1 MTNLATL
8 LTDTAAASPRSRA
21 VVLDDKVLTYGALD
35 DLSARVASMLAAAG
49 IGPGDRVA
57 MILPNVPHMPIAYYG
72 ILRTGGVVVPL
83 NPLLSP
89 RELAYHFENAEVSL
103 VLVWEAMA
111 EATRAAVAELDRD
124 VRVVEVSAAGTL
136 QALGEVPPRPDVAD
150 RDDDEP
156 AVLLYTS
163 GTTGRPKGA
172 VLTHHNLRTNAE
184 LSASLFDLAPGDV
197 MFGALPFFHVFGQ
210 TVALN
215 GVVQAGATVTLLP
228 RFDPAKALEILARDE
243 VTVFAG
249 VPSMYVAL
257 LAAADGG
264 PVELPHLRAGVSG
277 GSPLPVEVLERF
289 EKVFGAPIYEGYG
302 LSETSP
308 VVCFNQKDRG
318 RRPGSIGTVVRGAQL
333 KVVDDLGEEVPVG
346 EIGELVVAGEY
357 VMAGYWRNPEA
368 TEAAIRDGWFS
379 TGDLARVDEDGFY
392 YIVDRKKDMVL
403 RGGYNVY
410 PREVEEVIYQFP
422 GIAEAAVVGVP
433 DEAMGEEVA
442 AVVAFRDVPEAEQ
455 DAKVDELDA
464 FVRERVARYK
474 HPRYYKVVDELP
486 KGPTGKILKRSLDL
500 EGAGRRG

>member
-8 LTDTAAASPRSRA
+8 LTASAAASPDARA
-21 VVLDDKVLTYGALD
+21 VVLDDTVLGYGALD
-35 DLSARVASMLAAAG
+35 DLSARVASMLVSAG
-49 IGPGDRVA
+49 VAPGDRVA

-72 ILRTGGVVVPL
+72 ILRMGGVVVPL
-83 NPLLSP
+83 NPLLTP
-89 RELAYHFENAEVSL
+89 RELTYHFEDAEVSV
-103 VLVWEAMA
+103 VLVWEAVA
-111 EATRAAVAELDRD
+111 GATREAVAGLGRK
-124 VRVVEVSAAGTL
+124 VSVVEVSAAGTL
-136 QALGEVPPRPDVAD
+136 QTLAQIPPLPEVLDQA
-150 RDDDEP
+150 DDDP

-172 VLTHHNLRTNAE
+172 VLTHHNLRSNAE
-184 LSASLFDLAPGDV
+184 LSAELFSLGPGDV
-197 MFGALPFFHVFGQ
+197 MFGGLPFFHVFGQ

-215 GVVQAGATVTLLP
+215 GVVSAGATVTLLP
-228 RFDPAKALEILARDE
+228 RFDPARALEILARDE

-249 VPSMYVAL
+249 VPSMYIAL
-257 LAAADGG
+257 LHAAGEG
-264 PVELPHLRAGVSG
+264 PVDLPALRAGVSG
-277 GSPLPVEVLERF
+277 GAALPVEILERF

-308 VVCFNQKDRG
+308 VVCFNQQGQARK
-318 RRPGSIGTVVRGAQL
+318 PGSIGTAVRGARL
-333 KVVDDLGEEVPVG
+333 RIVDDQDREVPVG
-346 EIGELVVAGEY
+346 EVGELVVAGEY

-368 TEAAIRDGWFS
+368 TAAAVRDGWFH

-433 DEAMGEEVA
+433 DEEMGEEVA
-442 AVVAFRDVPEAEQ
+442 AVVAFRDVPAGGA
-455 DAKVDELDA
+455 DGKLGELDA
-464 FVRERVARYK
+464 FVRERVAQYK
-474 HPRYYKVVDELP
+474 QPRWYKVVDELP

-500 EGAGRRG
+500 AGARRRS

>member
-1 MTNLATL
+1 MPNLATL
-8 LTDTAAASPRSRA
+8 LTDSAAASPGARA
-21 VVLDDKVLTYGALD
+21 VVLDDSVLTYGALD
-35 DLSARVASMLAAAG
+35 DLSARVASLLVSRGVRA
-49 IGPGDRVA
+49 GDRVA
-57 MILPNVPHMPIAYYG
+57 LILPNVPHMPVAYYG
-72 ILRTGGVVVPL
+72 VLRTGGVVVPL

-89 RELAYHFENAEVSL
+89 RELGYHFRDAEVSL
-103 VLVWEAMA
+103 VLVWETVAGA
-111 EATRAAVAELDRD
+111 ARAAATELERD
-124 VRVVEVSAAGTL
+124 VPVVEITAAGTL
-136 QALGEVPPRPDVAD
+136 QELRQVPPLPEVAERAGED
-150 RDDDEP
+150 P

-172 VLTHHNLRTNAE
+172 VLTHANLTSNARLSAE
-184 LSASLFDLAPGDV
+184 LFSLAPGDV
-197 MFGALPFFHVFGQ
+197 MFGGLPFFHVFGQ

-215 GVVQAGATVTLLP
+215 GALGAGATVTLLP
-228 RFDPAKALEILARDE
+228 RFDPARALEILVRDE

-257 LAAADGG
+257 LQAAGG
-264 PVELPHLRAGVSG
+264 EPVRAPRLRAGVSG

-289 EKVFGAPIYEGYG
+289 EALFGAPIYEGYG

-308 VVCFNQKDRG
+308 VVCFNQEDRG

-333 KVVDDLGEEVPVG
+333 RVLDDAGAEVPVG
-346 EIGELVVAGEY
+346 EIGELAVAGEY

-368 TEAAIRDGWFS
+368 TAAAVQDGWFR

-392 YIVDRKKDMVL
+392 WIVDRKKDMVL

-410 PREVEEVIYQFP
+410 PREVEEVLYQFP

-442 AVVAFRDVPEAEQ
+442 AVVAFRDVPEPERSARL
-455 DAKVDELDA
+455 DELDA
-464 FVRERVARYK
+464 FVRERLARYK
-474 HPRYYKVVDELP
+474 HPRWYKVVEELP

-500 EGAGRRG
+500 EGAVRRS

>member
-1 MTNLATL
+1 MTNLAAL
-8 LTDTAAASPRSRA
+8 LRDSAAAAPDARA
-21 VVLDDKVLTYGALD
+21 VVLDDRVLSYGALD
-35 DLSARVASMLAAAG
+35 DLSARVASTLAAAG
-49 IGPGDRVA
+49 IRPGDRVA

-72 ILRTGGVVVPL
+72 ILRLGGVVVPL
-83 NPLLSP
+83 NPLLSA
-89 RELAYHFENAEVSL
+89 RELTYHFQDAEVSL
-103 VLVWEAMA
+103 VLVWEAVA
-111 EATRAAVAELDRD
+111 EAARAAVGQLPRE
-124 VRVVEVSAAGTL
+124 VPVVEVTATGTL
-136 QALGEVPPRPDVAD
+136 QRLGAVPPMPELAD
-150 RDDDEP
+150 RADHEP

-172 VLTHHNLRTNAE
+172 VLTHHNLRANAE
-184 LSASLFDLAPGDV
+184 LSASLFGLGPGDV
-197 MFGALPFFHVFGQ
+197 MFGGLPFFHVFGQ

-215 GVVQAGATVTLLP
+215 GVIAAGAAVTLLP
-228 RFDPAKALEILARDE
+228 RFDPAKALEILVRDG

-249 VPSMYVAL
+249 VPSMHIAL
-257 LAAADGG
+257 LHAAGEG
-264 PVELPHLRAGVSG
+264 PVELPHLRAGISG

-289 EKVFGAPIYEGYG
+289 ERVLGAPVYEGYG

-308 VVCFNQKDRG
+308 VVCFNQEAHG
-318 RRPGSIGTVVRGAQL
+318 RRPGSIGTVVRGARL
-333 KVVDDLGEEVPVG
+333 RVVDDRDEDVPAG

-368 TEAAIRDGWFS
+368 TEAAIRGGWFH
-379 TGDLARVDEDGFY
+379 TGDLARVDEDGFH

-433 DEAMGEEVA
+433 DETLGEEVA
-442 AVVAFRDVPEAEQ
+442 AVVAFRDAPGAGT
-455 DAKVDELDA
+455 DARLDELDA

-500 EGAGRRG
+500 EGAGRRN